1 MVNSLRKWYDYI
13 HNWYCVSCV
22 EGEYCIMSTDYEK
35 YFRQGTYAS
44 VRTSRFDSK
53 SEEKVCLILN
63 RILNDYDLEK
73 YMQIRLTPQQALENY
88 VEVKDEEFKRYYRNK
103 YKWMKFDFIFEEVY
117 EYENKMH
124 YIPVAVVEFD
134 GPNHDTDEQK
144 KLDYYKN
151 GIVSNIGADMVRI
164 KYNELRRLNEI
175 ELRKVYEDDVI
186 RAIIKGYFTKSVNY
200 RKSDTL
206 INEGNQKKFNRI
218 EAAYKQAVE
227 EKTDKTQYYANMLRL
242 LYWSK
247 ELGFSSSN

>member
-1 MVNSLRKWYDYI
+1 LWDIISDFISETCYLE
-13 HNWYCVSCV
+13 
-22 EGEYCIMSTDYEK
+22 EGNIMSTDYEK
-35 YFRQGTYAS
+35 FFRQGTYAS

-88 VEVKDEEFKRYYRNK
+88 VEVKDEEFKGYYKNK

-117 EYENKMH
+117 EYKNRMH
-124 YIPVAVVEFD
+124 YVPVAVVEFD
-134 GPNHDTDEQK
+134 GPNHDMDEQK

-151 GIVSNIGADMVRI
+151 GIVLNIGADMVRI
-164 KYNELRRLNEI
+164 KYSELHRLNEI
-175 ELRKVYEDDVI
+175 ELRKAYEDDII

-200 RKSDTL
+200 RKSDVL
-206 INEGNQKKFNRI
+206 INEGNLKRFNRL
-218 EAAYKQAVE
+218 EAAYKHAVE
-227 EKTDKTQYYANMLRL
+227 EKNEKMQYYANMLRL
-242 LYWSK
+242 LYGSK

>member
-1 MVNSLRKWYDYI
+1 
-13 HNWYCVSCV
+13 
-22 EGEYCIMSTDYEK
+22 MSVDYEK

-63 RILNDYDLEK
+63 RILKDYDLEK

-88 VEVKDEEFKRYYRNK
+88 VEVKDEEFKRYYKNK

-117 EYENKMH
+117 EYKNKMH
-124 YIPVAVVEFD
+124 YIPVAVIEFD

-164 KYNELRRLNEI
+164 KYNELSSLNET
-175 ELRKVYEDDVI
+175 ELRKVYEDDII
-186 RAIIKGYFTKSVNY
+186 RAIIKGYFTKSANY
-200 RKSDTL
+200 RKSETL
-206 INEGNQKKFNRI
+206 INDGNQKKFERI
-218 EAAYKQAVE
+218 ESAYKRACE
-227 EKTDKTQYYANMLRL
+227 ENGSKMQYYSNMLRQ
-242 LYWSK
+242 LYSLK
-247 ELGFSSSN
+247 ELGYSSSN